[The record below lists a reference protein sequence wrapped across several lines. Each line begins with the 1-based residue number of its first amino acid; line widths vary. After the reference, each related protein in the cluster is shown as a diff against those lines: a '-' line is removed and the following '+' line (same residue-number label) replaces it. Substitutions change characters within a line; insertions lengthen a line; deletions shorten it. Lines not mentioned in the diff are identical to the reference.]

1 MLPGLKRGLKSTI
14 WSQECNTCTYFRLL
28 QFLPKMADYSIN
40 FNSVWGKTKPRD
52 NLQQNVSVTWTN
64 AFILVFKQQLTTS
77 NIQKGLLNVTGS
89 HLHLYLVC
97 ACDISVCVC
106 NTCGCVHVWVCMCE
120 KASCTIYHFEEVPLF
135 CQNEECWDR
144 WEALGASTFVRT
156 NFNLKLFISL
166 DRRSGAAQ
174 LGSVY
179 FSEFFSD
186 SCKSLYYCH
195 SLLFWVRMLSLYNLK
210 LAIRASCSRAK
221 AGAPSG
227 GMVGRGRQSDE
238 WWSLDK
244 LKWDIHWLGW

>member
-1 MLPGLKRGLKSTI
+1 MDKCFYFGFQTTTNNFKHSKRVVECNWISSPSLSCVCMWYKCVRVCM
-14 WSQECNTCTYFRLL
+14 CNTCVCV
-28 QFLPKMADYSIN
+28 
-40 FNSVWGKTKPRD
+40 SVW
-52 NLQQNVSVTWTN
+52 VT
-64 AFILVFKQQLTTS
+64 
-77 NIQKGLLNVTGS
+77 
-89 HLHLYLVC
+89 Y
-97 ACDISVCVC
+97 VCV
-106 NTCGCVHVWVCMCE
+106 CE
-120 KASCTIYHFEEVPLF
+120 KASSTIYHFEEVPLF

-156 NFNLKLFISL
+156 NFNLKVFISL

-238 WWSLDK
+238 WWSLY
-244 LKWDIHWLGW
+244 